1 MKPLR
6 GEQLASLDA
15 LICYA
20 YGEHCFVGYDANK
33 TIAELAHMIGIPAI
47 CQGEVAYYL
56 NAMQDNI
63 CIPITREM
71 YEGLSYKDLR
81 GPDYVNSFQVTL
93 AALLICR
100 QRGWKNVGIMT
111 NSDHQR
117 LCYMTAKKMGLKPF
131 IVDCR
136 KVKNSPLN
144 KQRWVQ
150 ERWLFILYSIG
161 SRGWFLLH
169 NWI

>member
-1 MKPLR
+1 MKPLSD
-6 GEQLASLDA
+6 EQLEALDA

-20 YGEHCFVGYDANK
+20 YGELCYAGYDANK
-33 TIAELAHMIGIPAI
+33 IIAELAHKIGIYAI

-56 NAMQDNI
+56 KDLVNNK

-71 YEGLSYKDLR
+71 YEGLSYKDPR
-81 GPDYVNSFQVTL
+81 GPDYINSFQVTL
-93 AALLICR
+93 AALLICK

-136 KVKNSPLN
+136 SVKNSPLN

-150 ERWLFILYSIG
+150 ERWLFVLYSIG
-161 SRGWFLLH
+161 CRGWFLLH
-169 NWI
+169 DWI